1 LDTLLGKLKMLQIGA
16 AGGLFLVWL
25 SVAWGAGVGK
35 FVWRSTLCTIIGFAL
50 MTGISLVERGIEKEV
65 ERVRQDMHRQR
76 GQAYSPPMP
85 ESVEW
90 LNGLIKLIWGL
101 VDP

>member
-1 LDTLLGKLKMLQIGA
+1 MLQYGSA
-16 AGGLFLVWL
+16 VGLFVVWL
-25 SVAWGAGVGK
+25 SVAWGSGFYK
-35 FVWRSTLCTIIGFAL
+35 FIWRSILCSTIGFVL
-50 MTGISLVERGIEKEV
+50 MTGISIVERGMEKEV
-65 ERVRQDMHRQR
+65 ERIRQDLGRQR